1 MDEENINAMNYDMAN
16 PFIIFSVRYFINSFF
31 IMNLAIHPWRR
42 CWMQVKF
49 TTSDKYWILIHKV
62 QRVYLMNQNLNLILK
77 LVQVFGFLNVMEGLY
92 KGNRNITYIIEAVIS
107 SLYEQF
113 RIIQMQ
119 RNFIIQY
126 NCKPG
131 LSHCNYIFVK
141 RKP

>member
-16 PFIIFSVRYFINSFF
+16 PFNIFSVRCFINSFF

-49 TTSDKYWILIHKV
+49 TTSDEYWILIHKV

-77 LVQVFGFLNVMEGLY
+77 LVQGFGFLNVMEGLY

-107 SLYEQF
+107 SFFAITIFILILQVVQF
-113 RIIQMQ
+113 RLLNIRLKIYLH
-119 RNFIIQY
+119 FPKKTSI
-126 NCKPG
+126 
-131 LSHCNYIFVK
+131 
-141 RKP
+141 